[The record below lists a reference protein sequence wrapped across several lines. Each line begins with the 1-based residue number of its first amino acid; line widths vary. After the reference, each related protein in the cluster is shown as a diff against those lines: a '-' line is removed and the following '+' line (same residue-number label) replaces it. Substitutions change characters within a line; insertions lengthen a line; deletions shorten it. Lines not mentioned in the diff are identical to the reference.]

1 MRASSLHVLPM
12 YHFLSSV
19 WSGGTVLPEGRCA
32 VSQLHG
38 SPKVTGWSV
47 EGLQIPLQG
56 LWSPSLPLLLS
67 LLLVSM
73 GSELGAMR
81 DSVTEIREIHRF

>member
-19 WSGGTVLPEGRCA
+19 WSGGTVLPEGGCA
-32 VSQLHG
+32 VCQLHG

-47 EGLQIPLQG
+47 KGLQIALQG

-73 GSELGAMR
+73 GPAL
-81 DSVTEIREIHRF
+81 H